1 MATHTAPLHLTERA
15 GKSAKNRLSFANQ
28 RLGFELRRCR
38 ARDRMKL
45 GHGLY
50 RIEDRRGTVA
60 ASAHPHGYAFIPVRS
75 SNA

>member
-15 GKSAKNRLSFANQ
+15 RKSAENRLRYAIQ

-38 ARDRMKL
+38 ARDRMKP
-45 GHGLY
+45 GQGLY
-50 RIEDRRGTVA
+50 RIEDRRGAVA
-60 ASAHPHGYAFIPVRS
+60 AGAHPHGYAFIPVRS